1 MDKDEKPIAERLA
14 EYAESDVLP
23 MHMPGHKRNTAGAD
37 YLSVPAA
44 SVDITEIDGFDD
56 LGDPR
61 GIIAESE
68 RLAASL
74 MGADEVLYSVNG
86 STSCALAAVTALC
99 REGKPAVVARNC
111 HKSVFHALEIAGA
124 DPVFIAPPKTE
135 FGLWGSVTPESVRNA
150 LARNPDASA
159 VILTSPTYEGVIS
172 DIRGICAAAHERGV
186 PVIVDEAHGAHL
198 GLFGVFPEGAVR
210 CGADVAIHSLH
221 KTLRS
226 LTQTAALSVS
236 GDLADRAEIRRRM
249 AMFGTSS
256 PSYLLISSIDGEV
269 RSLLDGRGSSLSR
282 WLGAVTETRKKLG
295 EAEKLTVPDL
305 AEDPAVFAAD
315 PSKIYIDSHGAGIRG
330 AVITKVLRDLRVEVE
345 AVYPY
350 GVLAMTGEGD
360 DEKTLRRFSDA
371 LFEADRKIEKREP
384 AVPDKTV
391 FIPER
396 VKTAREALAGKRV
409 RTPLDGAE
417 GEVCAGYI
425 FAYPPGVPIVIPGER
440 IARESVLEI
449 REALD
454 SGIRVVGLEGD
465 SVLTVEN

>member
-1 MDKDEKPIAERLA
+1 
-14 EYAESDVLP
+14 
-23 MHMPGHKRNTAGAD
+23 
-37 YLSVPAA
+37 
-44 SVDITEIDGFDD
+44 
-56 LGDPR
+56 
-61 GIIAESE
+61 
-68 RLAASL
+68 
-74 MGADEVLYSVNG
+74 
-86 STSCALAAVTALC
+86 
-99 REGKPAVVARNC
+99 
-111 HKSVFHALEIAGA
+111 
-124 DPVFIAPPKTE
+124 
-135 FGLWGSVTPESVRNA
+135 
-150 LARNPDASA
+150 
-159 VILTSPTYEGVIS
+159 
-172 DIRGICAAAHERGV
+172 
-186 PVIVDEAHGAHL
+186 
-198 GLFGVFPEGAVR
+198 
-210 CGADVAIHSLH
+210 
-221 KTLRS
+221 
-226 LTQTAALSVS
+226 
-236 GDLADRAEIRRRM
+236 M

-282 WLGAVTETRKKLG
+282 WLGAVTETKKKLG
-295 EAEKLTVPDL
+295 ALDNLTAPDL
-305 AEDPAVFAAD
+305 SEDPAVFAAD

-360 DEKTLRRFSDA
+360 DEKTLRRFLDA

-396 VKTAREALAGKRV
+396 VMSAREALAGKRV
-409 RTPLDGAE
+409 RTPLGGAE
-417 GEVCAGYI
+417 GEVSAGYI